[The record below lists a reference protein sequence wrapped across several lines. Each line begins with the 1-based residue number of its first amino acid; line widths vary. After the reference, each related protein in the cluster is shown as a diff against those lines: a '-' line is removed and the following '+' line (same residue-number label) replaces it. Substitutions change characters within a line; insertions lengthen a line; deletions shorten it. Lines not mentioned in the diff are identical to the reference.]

1 MNKPWEVINLL
12 EEDNSRLVKE
22 NILKHEVLNNNT
34 ELFEGFKLALD
45 ASVTFGV
52 KKVEEK
58 TNESGSGLAWDKFVS
73 STRTLIDRTC
83 TGNAARDLI
92 TEMMNQATTEQW
104 NNWYRRILIKDLR
117 CGVSEKT
124 INKVVKHHA
133 NYSIP
138 RFTCQLAHD
147 SANHESKVS
156 GKKLLEVKL
165 DGVQIGRAHV

>member
-45 ASVTFGV
+45 ALVTFGV

-58 TNESGSGLAWDKFVS
+58 TNESGPGLAWDEFVGS
-73 STRTLIDRTC
+73 ARTLIDRTC

-92 TEMMNQATTEQW
+92 TDMMNQSTTEQW

-124 INKVVKHHA
+124 INKIVKNDEDYRDRKSTRLNSSH
-133 NYSIP
+133 
-138 RFTCQLAHD
+138 
-147 SANHESKVS
+147 
-156 GKKLLEVKL
+156 
-165 DGVQIGRAHV
+165 